1 MQSLVSS
8 GETIHQRWRLKQLD
22 KIQIILEQHESEILQ
37 ALRDDLG
44 KPSTEAIIEI
54 IALKQEL
61 KLAKKNLSK
70 WMSPKRINIP
80 LSLQPGDARVHL
92 EPLGCILI
100 IGPWNYPFS
109 LTIQP
114 LISALA
120 AGNTAVLK
128 PSENSPNT
136 SKLISKLFKY
146 YFSENIVQV
155 FEGDKDVASALLEY
169 SFNHIFFTGGTAV
182 GKKILQAAA
191 NHLTPVTLEL
201 GGQSPAIILQ
211 GADLEVTARRLIW
224 GKGLNAGQTCLAPN
238 HLLVQKSIKDPLI
251 NQLKKAY
258 LEFYGPNPI
267 KSLDL
272 AKIINEHH
280 FSRLLDLLEISKEKK
295 QIVFGGEVDRE
306 RRIIPP
312 TLIEVDSKDD
322 QILQD
327 ELFGPIFPIM
337 SINNLEAA
345 IQSINKKTPPL
356 AIYLFGGTSQDQ
368 ELLLKK
374 SSSGGV
380 CFNDV
385 IMHAGIPEMPFGGVG
400 TSGMGRYHGYAG
412 FLTFSNQRSVLKR
425 PFILDFK
432 LRYPPYKLNLNL
444 LKKLLS

>member
-345 IQSINKKTPPL
+345 IQSINKKNPPL